1 MIIYIDENLPR
12 VLAQG
17 FNILQKPENIRL
29 KLGDPIDVKS
39 ILDEFGSGAQDET
52 WIPQAGKE
60 GACIIT
66 QDYQIKR
73 IRHQRELCEKYNLG
87 MFYFR
92 PPSKGGFTYWDM
104 VKMMVIHWQ
113 EIIEIASR
121 EKRPFSFKATSR
133 SGKLERLEST

>member
-52 WIPQAGKE
+52 WIP
-60 GACIIT
+60 
-66 QDYQIKR
+66 
-73 IRHQRELCEKYNLG
+73 
-87 MFYFR
+87 
-92 PPSKGGFTYWDM
+92 
-104 VKMMVIHWQ
+104 
-113 EIIEIASR
+113 
-121 EKRPFSFKATSR
+121 
-133 SGKLERLEST
+133 